1 MGGLIHIYMGS
12 GKGKTTAAVGLC
24 VRAVGRNKKVIFAQF
39 LKTQD
44 TGELNS
50 FEKLGITVIR
60 STLRMGFTNVM
71 DKREKI
77 LCGEEQKKIMRE
89 VLMRLPREKA
99 DVLVLDEVLDAV
111 NANMLDEAEL
121 RSLIKNKPTELE
133 IILTGRDPASWL
145 IGAADYISDVQKIK
159 HPYDQGIKARTGIE
173 L

>member
-24 VRAVGRNKKVIFAQF
+24 ARAAGRNKKVIFAQF

-60 STLRMGFTNVM
+60 STLRMGFINAM
-71 DKREKI
+71 DEKEKI

-89 VLMRLPREKA
+89 VLMRLSREKA

-111 NANMLDEAEL
+111 NTNMLDEAEL
-121 RSLIKNKPTELE
+121 RSLIENKPAELE
-133 IILTGRDPASWL
+133 LVLTGRDPASWL

-159 HPYDQGIKARTGIE
+159 HPYDRGIKARTGIE